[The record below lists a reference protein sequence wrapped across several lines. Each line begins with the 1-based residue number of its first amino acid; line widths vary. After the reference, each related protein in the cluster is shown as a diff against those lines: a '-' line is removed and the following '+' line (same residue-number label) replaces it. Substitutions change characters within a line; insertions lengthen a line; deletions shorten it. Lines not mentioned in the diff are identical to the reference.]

1 MDEMRSGGGGTTAGV
16 DDGYIDE
23 DIDQDIDGII
33 DDGAMGEGG
42 MNSLSRAASAYL
54 RSAMHQPVDW
64 MEWGAA
70 AFDRAARE
78 DKPIL
83 LDIGAVWC
91 HWCHVMD
98 RESYEDAATARLIN
112 EHFVAVKVDR
122 DERPDVDTRYQAAVS
137 AISGQGGWPLTG
149 FLTPEG
155 KPYFGGTYFP
165 PEDRH
170 GRPSFQ
176 RVLLTMAEAF
186 ETRRTEVNE
195 SAASVMS
202 AIEHNESFSGRA
214 GGGLQELGPEL
225 VEKMVVSA
233 LKSVDMKHGGF
244 GSQPKFP
251 HSSAVDLLLGVAA
264 LSGTKGESKA
274 TIKFNGQGTVALG
287 DAARQAAVLTLEK
300 MAKGGIYDHLAGGF
314 HRYSVD
320 EHWTVPHFEKMA
332 YDNSELLKNYVHA
345 YQLTG
350 DEEFR
355 RVAQEIIRWM
365 DECLSDREQGGF
377 YASQDADYSL
387 EDDGDYFTWTRD
399 EAAEVLTADEL
410 AVAAIY
416 YDIGE
421 IGDMHHNV
429 AKNVLHVKLGLD
441 VVARRTHET
450 VEAVRGL
457 LESAKQKM
465 VAARGRRATPYIDKT
480 VYVGWNGMCISA
492 YLEAGRVLDAPG
504 AREFALRS
512 LDRVLEAAWSGPGG
526 LAHVVAYGEAGTK
539 GEAGPSAGL
548 QNGDDNPKVAGV
560 LDDYVFL
567 GHAALDAWAAT
578 GQLKYYTAAAN
589 LMESAL
595 ARFYDA
601 EGGGFFDTETP
612 AKGERRLGALGARRK
627 PLQDS
632 PTPAGNPV
640 AAMLLMRLGELNGRA
655 DYAQKAQETLETFA
669 GVVEHFGLYAATYA
683 LALERMVR
691 EPVQVCVVGDDAL
704 ARELEAAALAGYAG
718 NKSVVRLKRVVR
730 GGLPPALEKTLPKL
744 PKVEGS
750 FAVVCGGWSC
760 QPPVREVGELVG
772 QL

>member
-1 MDEMRSGGGGTTAGV
+1 MDEMRSSGGGTTAGV
-16 DDGYIDE
+16 DDRYFDE
-23 DIDQDIDGII
+23 DIDGSIG
-33 DDGAMGEGG
+33 DGAMGEGG

-112 EHFVAVKVDR
+112 EHFIAVKVDR

-149 FLTPEG
+149 FLTPQG

-186 ETRRTEVNE
+186 EKRRTEVNE
-195 SAASVMS
+195 SAASVMN

-251 HSSAVDLLLGVAA
+251 HSSAVDLLLGIAGR
-264 LSGTKGESKA
+264 SGTKGESK
-274 TIKFNGQGTVALG
+274 TTVKFNGQGTVALG
-287 DAARQAAVLTLEK
+287 DAARLAAVLTLEK

-350 DEEFR
+350 NEEFR
-355 RVAQEIIRWM
+355 RVGQEIVRWM
-365 DECLSDREQGGF
+365 DEWLSDRELGGF

-399 EAAEVLTADEL
+399 EAADVLTQDEL
-410 AVAAIY
+410 AVAAMY

-429 AKNVLHVKLGLD
+429 AKNVLHVKLGPD

-465 VAARGRRATPYIDKT
+465 VAARLKRATPYIDKT
-480 VYVGWNGMCISA
+480 IYVAWNGMCISA

-504 AREFALRS
+504 AREFALRT
-512 LDRVLEAAWSGPGG
+512 LDRVLDAAWSGAGG
-526 LAHVVAYGEAGTK
+526 LAHVVAYGEAGGQT
-539 GEAGPSAGL
+539 ER
-548 QNGDDNPKVAGV
+548 VAGV

-567 GHAALDAWAAT
+567 GHAALDAWEAT
-578 GQLKYYTAAAN
+578 GKLKYYTAAAN

-595 ARFYDA
+595 ERFYDA
-601 EGGGFFDTETP
+601 EGGAFFDTETP
-612 AKGERRLGALGARRK
+612 AEGERRLGALGARRK

-632 PTPAGNPV
+632 PTPAGNPM
-640 AAMLLMRLGELNGRA
+640 AAMLLMRVGELNGRA

-691 EPVQVCVVGDDAL
+691 EPLQVCVVGDDAL
-704 ARELEAAALAGYAG
+704 ARELETAALAGYAG

-730 GGLPPALEKTLPKL
+730 GGLPPALEKTLPRL

-750 FAVVCGGWSC
+750 FAVVCGGGSC
-760 QPPVREVGELVG
+760 QPPVREVGELVR